1 MIVTEGLLKYLL
13 ACDDGVKRFRKTY
26 FKKNP
31 TLFRFLKKAELTL
44 SEIADGYNTDV
55 DRAWLLSKLGAR
67 VHAFP
72 SRDTA
77 KELRKEV
84 YTWLKMNGRISY
96 IPVRDHAC
104 EFPSMMRYLKFGD
117 SIKLF
122 KYLDTKF
129 EEMK

>member
-31 TLFRFLKKAELTL
+31 TFFRFLKKAELTL

-55 DRAWLLSKLGAR
+55 DRAWLLSKLGSR

-84 YTWLKMNGRISY
+84 YTWLRMNDRISY
-96 IPVRDHAC
+96 IPVRDHSC
-104 EFPSMMRYLKFGD
+104 EFPSVMRYLKAGD
-117 SIKLF
+117 SIRLF

>member
-1 MIVTEGLLKYLL
+1 MIITECLLNRLL

-31 TLFRFLKKAELTL
+31 SFFRFMKKAELTL
-44 SEIADGYNTDV
+44 SEIADGYNTDT
-55 DRAWLLSKLGAR
+55 DMMWLLSKLGSRA
-67 VHAFP
+67 HAFP

-84 YTWLKMNGRISY
+84 YEWLRWNDRISY
-96 IPVRDHAC
+96 IPVRDHSC
-104 EFPSMMRYLKFGD
+104 EFPSVMRYLKFGD
-117 SIKLF
+117 VRKLF
-122 KYLDTKF
+122 RHLDTKF